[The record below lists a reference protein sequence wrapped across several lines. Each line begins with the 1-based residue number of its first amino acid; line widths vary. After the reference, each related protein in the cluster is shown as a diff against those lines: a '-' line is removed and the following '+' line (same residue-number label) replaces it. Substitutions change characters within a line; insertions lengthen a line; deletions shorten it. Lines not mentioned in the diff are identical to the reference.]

1 MTTWVTRE
9 RPKIDRVAVPWLVR
23 RFVDS
28 KAQFLFVPAAEVLDT
43 ARRTGAVAF
52 DIEGAELAHD
62 GELCSFDTVMRR
74 YRLEDPALKRIAA
87 IVRGA
92 DSDRLSLAPEA
103 AGLLAISLGLSQLF
117 ANDHEQLHHGF
128 LVYDALYAWASKAG
142 QEKHTWNPRA
152 SVGSDGRL

>member
-92 DSDRLSLAPEA
+92 DTDRLSLAPEA
-103 AGLLAISLGLSQLF
+103 AGLLAKR
-117 ANDHEQLHHGF
+117 
-128 LVYDALYAWASKAG
+128 DAYLAC
-142 QEKHTWNPRA
+142 R
-152 SVGSDGRL
+152 R